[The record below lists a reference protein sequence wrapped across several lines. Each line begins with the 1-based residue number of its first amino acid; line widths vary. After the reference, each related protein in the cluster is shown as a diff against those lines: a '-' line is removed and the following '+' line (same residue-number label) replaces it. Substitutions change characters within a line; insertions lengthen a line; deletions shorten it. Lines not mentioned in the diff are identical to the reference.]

1 MHNDSH
7 TTEVQDQHA
16 AFDAAGPDGGDRK
29 PPYVFEV
36 DGKDYGYDR
45 PTITGAQIMDLA
57 RISASDGLVQILPD
71 GATKTILPDDVV
83 HLASR
88 SHFKSRPRFKR
99 G

>member
-1 MHNDSH
+1 MHNDAH
-7 TTEVQDQHA
+7 TTEVQGQPTVV
-16 AFDAAGPDGGDRK
+16 DAADPDGGDRK

-36 DGKDYGYDR
+36 DGKNYGYDR
-45 PTITGAQIMDLA
+45 PTITGAQIMHLA

-83 HLASR
+83 HLAPR